1 MLISR
6 DLATPQPTGS
16 HEVPPHRAAFS
27 LHEGSMAQRSSFSV
41 FIRPELE
48 DSSGA
53 FAEFNSLG
61 DTGITLILRNSI
73 LD

>member
-1 MLISR
+1 
-6 DLATPQPTGS
+6 
-16 HEVPPHRAAFS
+16 
-27 LHEGSMAQRSSFSV
+27 MAQRSSFSV